1 MTNAV
6 AAAEAALERGDYGQ
20 CIALLEPLAEATPIS
35 DNQGAEIRMLLVT
48 AWMGKG
54 DESKALST
62 CRLLTRCKDPDLK
75 TRARQLLDV
84 LEAPSLARPA
94 SWSMQLPTL
103 EMDPR
108 VGKRPKLFNRRKL
121 RPPPPSPPTGPT
133 RAPAA
138 GFAVLV
144 ITVLI
149 GLTLLLSGCVRITGD
164 LSIPGPDRVEMAWTI
179 DSRSGLK
186 LPWQDA
192 FSRELR
198 AMHLPWKIRNS
209 GNGHLEVKAPPQ
221 NSEEAAALL
230 SQTVEAA
237 GRSAG
242 LVLPAPSL
250 RLEERNWL
258 VGLEQELLLELDLS
272 ALENLNELQ
281 IAVRLG
287 NQASMC
293 RLESSPS
300 MANKNAKG
308 ELIWPLTIGMQNR
321 LQWSQWR
328 WSPLGL
334 GSVVIV
340 ALLVLTA
347 SLQRLRLLMGFG
359 YPELPS

>member
-62 CRLLTRCKDPDLK
+62 CRLLTRCKDPELK

-94 SWSMQLPTL
+94 SLSMQLPTL

-144 ITVLI
+144 VTVLI

-272 ALENLNELQ
+272 ALESLNELQ

-287 NQASMC
+287 NQASMR

-300 MANKNAKG
+300 VANKNAKG